1 MYNKDGYTIREG
13 EILLIDNERKPNPFS
28 ENKGIT
34 GTFKG
39 YDIQVVEIKPG
50 DTILLRLNDD
60 VDLESAQAIVEMM
73 SELYPECTTIPVNEW
88 FLKGMTIL
96 RNPDKECDSI
106 KLNIIDQPIEEM
118 YPELFGLGS
127 TSAVPKGGIIW

>member
-1 MYNKDGYTIREG
+1 MYNEGGRPIHEG
-13 EILLIDNERKPNPFS
+13 EIIRIDSEGNCKSFS
-28 ENKGIT
+28 ENKGIV
-34 GTFKG
+34 GTYKG

-73 SELYPECTTIPVNEW
+73 SKLYPECTTIPVNEW

-106 KLNIIDQPIEEM
+106 KLNIIDKPIDEL
-118 YPELFGLGS
+118 YPDLFDLGKG
-127 TSAVPKGGIIW
+127 TAVRPGEIIW

>member
-1 MYNKDGYTIREG
+1 MS
-13 EILLIDNERKPNPFS
+13 NPFS
-28 ENKGIT
+28 ENKGIV
-34 GTFKG
+34 GTYKG

-60 VDLESAQAIVEMM
+60 VDLESANAIVEMM

-96 RNPDKECDSI
+96 RNPDKECDSV
-106 KLNIIDQPIEEM
+106 KLSIINKPFEEM
-118 YPELFGLGS
+118 YPDLFDLGKG
-127 TSAVPKGGIIW
+127 TAVRPGEIIW